1 MNGKAWLTL
10 NIGVMFSS
18 PTMIMLFVFGLII
31 GSILIGA
38 ITTVIIQVSK
48 GRFKV
53 DFDQIAAKEAREE
66 EQRRREKKEKRG
78 RLK

>member
-1 MNGKAWLTL
+1 M

-18 PTMIMLFVFGLII
+18 PTMIMLFIFGLII
-31 GSILIGA
+31 GLILIGA

-48 GRFKV
+48 GRFKI
-53 DFDQIAAKEAREE
+53 DYDQIAAKAARED